1 MTSENFINAIRE
13 VVADNSVISVQS
25 NLIKPPGRKPSEA
38 LVMMSEWYNKLVDG
52 DKSMVIR
59 IIEEASRTSVFG
71 FLCVLDGVRSIENG
85 DKGELKLYYEKGN
98 YKILLNDPHNVNLH
112 ELL

>member
-1 MTSENFINAIRE
+1 MTSENFIDAIRE
-13 VVADNSVISVQS
+13 VVAENSVISVQS
-25 NLIKPPGRKPSEA
+25 NLIKPPGRKPSEK
-38 LVMMSEWYNKLVDG
+38 LVMMSEWYNKLVD
-52 DKSMVIR
+52 
-59 IIEEASRTSVFG
+59 
-71 FLCVLDGVRSIENG
+71 G